1 MLKKLLAN
9 VGEYKKQSLQT
20 PLFTMGEVLMD
31 VIMPLIM
38 AGLIDHGIEK
48 SDTNTILRYG
58 GLLFLCALFALA
70 MGTLGGRTAAIASA
84 GFAKNL
90 RHNLFER
97 IQSFSFSNIDRFSSS
112 SLITRLTTDVTN
124 VQNAYQMVIRILV
137 RSPLILIFSLV
148 MTFHINRELSM
159 IYLVIVPIMIVGLGL
174 IIRFAH
180 PLFEKVFRTYDRLN
194 NVVHENLQGIRVVK
208 SYVREGHEE
217 EKFSRV
223 SKMVF
228 DNFTKAQR
236 IVAFNMPLLQV
247 AVYTCMLLLSWL
259 GAELI
264 VDKGNL
270 TTGELVSMFNYTMQI
285 LMSLMMM
292 SMTFVQLMI
301 ARTSAERITEVLTE
315 ESDLKNGDNP
325 LTEVSDGSVEFN
337 DVCFSYK
344 DDMDKLVLENIDLKI
359 ASGEVIGIVG
369 GTGSSKSS
377 LVQLIPRLYDV
388 THGQI
393 KVGGHDVRSYDLETL
408 RDQVGMVLQNNVL
421 FSGTITENLRWGD
434 ENATEEEVI
443 HAATIAQ
450 ADSFIQEFPNKYD
463 TMISEG
469 GNNVSGGQKQRLTIA
484 RALLKK
490 PKILILDDSTS
501 AVDTKTDRAI
511 REGLAKEI
519 PGTTTFIISQRISS
533 IQDADRIIV
542 LDDGKIN
549 GVGTHDELLANNV
562 IYQEVFD
569 SQQKGF
575 GEHDE

>member
-9 VGEYKKQSLQT
+9 VGEYKKQSVQT

-38 AGLIDHGIEK
+38 AGLIDNGIEK
-48 SDTNTILRYG
+48 SDSNTILRYG

-90 RHNLFER
+90 RHNLFGR
-97 IQSFSFSNIDRFSSS
+97 IQQFSFSNIDRFSSS

-159 IYLVIVPIMIVGLGL
+159 IYLVIVPIMIIGLGL

-194 NVVHENLQGIRVVK
+194 NVVQENLQGIRVVK
-208 SYVREGHEE
+208 SYVREDHEE
-217 EKFSRV
+217 AKFSQV
-223 SKMVF
+223 SKKVY

-259 GAELI
+259 GAKLI
-264 VDKGNL
+264 VNNGNL

-301 ARTSAERITEVLTE
+301 ARTSAERITEVLDE
-315 ESDLKNGDNP
+315 ESDLKNGEHP
-325 LTEVSDGSVEFN
+325 LMEVPDGSVVFQ

-344 DDMDKLVLENIDLKI
+344 DDMNKLVLENIDLTI

-388 THGQI
+388 THGEI

-421 FSGTITENLRWGD
+421 FSGTITDNLRWGD
-434 ENATEEEVI
+434 AHATQEEVI
-443 HAATIAQ
+443 RAAKIAQ

-549 GVGTHDELLANNV
+549 GIGTHDELMEHNV
-562 IYQEVFD
+562 IYQEVFN

-575 GEHDE
+575 GDHDE